1 MSKVQ
6 LHGYRREDF
15 AALHALDR
23 ECFAPGIAYAE
34 DELRYFLSARD
45 AVVRVAHQDDI
56 IVGFL
61 IAQIYRGRPSFQA
74 RIITIDVAQ
83 SHRKSGIGTLLMAA
97 CEDELRR
104 LSITR
109 VRLEVAATNNSAQ
122 SFYAKHK
129 YEQISCIPSYYPT
142 GEDALV
148 MQKQLAPKDV

>member
-83 SHRKSGIGTLLMAA
+83 SHRKSGIGTLL
-97 CEDELRR
+97 RR

-148 MQKQLAPKDV
+148 MQKQLARKDV

>member
-61 IAQIYRGRPSFQA
+61 IAQIY
-74 RIITIDVAQ
+74 
-83 SHRKSGIGTLLMAA
+83 LLMAA

-148 MQKQLAPKDV
+148 MQKQLARKDV